1 MCIRDRPSSAYG
13 FTYGLENIYELDHDE
28 KYEEPIYFFT
38 PSIGIS
44 ELTIYKGNEFPRWN
58 DFIFI
63 TSLKDMTIYTL
74 KLDSEGTSIIHVG
87 EIYIGERIRDITI
100 AKDGRLV
107 LAGDLGSL
115 IVVNRT
121 DTDIP

>member
-1 MCIRDRPSSAYG
+1 MWLAFSAYG

-44 ELTIYKGNEFPRWN
+44 ELTIYKGSEFPRWN

-63 TSLKDMTIYTL
+63 TSLKDVTIYTL

-87 EIYIGERIRDITI
+87 EI
-100 AKDGRLV
+100 
-107 LAGDLGSL
+107 
-115 IVVNRT
+115 
-121 DTDIP
+121 